1 MEAVLQ
7 EVNAAVGV
15 TGCFVVG
22 ASGRLEARALP
33 ESYPSPAL
41 ETVGRTLMQTLAGI
55 ELARR
60 RKAGDLDLGFRDG
73 RLLVKSLSPGCLCIL
88 TARRVNV
95 PLVNLT
101 ANVAVRKLK
110 ELRKEATASVPTP
123 GIPSQA
129 PASGSMSG
137 MPVVA
142 PAVPVPAAPSAASAP
157 AATVDG
163 RVFALIE
170 RELARALG
178 SEAQLVLYYEVAAM
192 GLNKS
197 AFPRAYLGDLIER
210 LSGEIDDAVS
220 RSKFVQAAQQAITAT

>member
-15 TGCFVVG
+15 TGSFIVG
-22 ASGRLEARALP
+22 SSGRLEARALP
-33 ESYPSPAL
+33 DTYPSQTL
-41 ETVGRTLMQTLAGI
+41 ETVGRMLIQTLAGI
-55 ELARR
+55 ELARK
-60 RKAGDLDLGFRDG
+60 RKPGDLDLGFREG

-110 ELRKEATASVPTP
+110 EQRKET
-123 GIPSQA
+123 
-129 PASGSMSG
+129 PAST
-137 MPVVA
+137 PPTAIQPVA
-142 PAVPVPAAPSAASAP
+142 PIAPGPDAPSGISQP
-157 AATVDG
+157 TATVDG

-170 RELARALG
+170 RELSRAIG
-178 SEAQLVLYYEVAAM
+178 GEAQLVLYYEVAAM

-197 AFPRAYLGDLIER
+197 AFPRAYLGDLVER
-210 LSGEIDDAVS
+210 LSGEIDDATA
-220 RSKFVQAAQQAITAT
+220 RSKFVQAAQQAIGAA

>member
-15 TGCFVVG
+15 TGSFIVG
-22 ASGRLEARALP
+22 SSGKLEARALLDTI
-33 ESYPSPAL
+33 PSENL
-41 ETVGRTLMQTLAGI
+41 EAVGRILNQTLAGI
-55 ELARR
+55 ELARK
-60 RKAGDLDLGFRDG
+60 RKAGDLDMGFREG

-101 ANVAVRKLK
+101 ANVATRKLK
-110 ELRKEATASVPTP
+110 EMRKDVPATAPPSVVPAMAPAASVP
-123 GIPSQA
+123 A
-129 PASGSMSG
+129 PTQG
-137 MPVVA
+137 
-142 PAVPVPAAPSAASAP
+142 PAQP

-163 RVFALIE
+163 RVFPLIE
-170 RELARALG
+170 RELARAIG
-178 SEAQLVLYYEVAAM
+178 GEAQLVLYYEVAAM

-210 LSGEIDDAVS
+210 LSGEIDDAAH
-220 RSKFVQAAQQAITAT
+220 RSAFLQAAQQAIGAA